1 HQSSLRLQ
9 NCRPEARASPPRQT
23 PRPAATSLAQPA
35 LAARSSFALAP
46 PLPWAEQLSLTVV
59 HDHAHALLCLR
70 IHPRAALP
78 SSSLSHASIPWT
90 ERLNHVSKA
99 AAFVVVVTRH
109 TWSLIFSSR
118 RSPDDLLAEHK
129 RQRDRKRYA
138 QMPMQQKEE
147 LLRKR
152 REACQQKKVVTINDD
167 VKAHQLPGDFT
178 SPSIKT
184 LAQDNIVDIVDYT
197 HDPNIQ
203 GTLESHLLLY
213 FNILF
218 LV

>member
-1 HQSSLRLQ
+1 Q
-9 NCRPEARASPPRQT
+9 NCRPEARASPRRQT
-23 PRPAATSLAQPA
+23 PRSAATSLAQPA

-46 PLPWAEQLSLTVV
+46 PLPWAEQLSLTVA
-59 HDHAHALLCLR
+59 HAHAFLCLR
-70 IHPRAALP
+70 LHPRAALP

-99 AAFVVVVTRH
+99 AFVVVVTRH

-118 RSPDDLLAEHK
+118 RSPDDLLAVLLISQW
-129 RQRDRKRYA
+129 QRDRKRYA